1 MAGLLDRFGFVDRKR
16 VPPTKTAGVAGTAI
30 YGGYI
35 VENEKDP
42 ALTGIERYR
51 TFSNILANTTIA
63 ASSIRLFLNL
73 TQKAS
78 WVWEAADDSDEAKQI
93 MESVE
98 QIFDDMDTPFSRV
111 VRRTAMYRFYG
122 FSIQEWTAK
131 RLENGLIG
139 FRDIAPRA
147 QFTIERWDTTEDGA
161 VVGVSQRSPQDA
173 KDIYLPRNKIVYAVD
188 DSLNDSPQ
196 GLGLLRHIVNSAKRL
211 ERYEQLEGFGY
222 ETDLRGIPIGRAPLQ
237 DIANAVEGG
246 QMTAQDAQSKI
257 ASITSIIQKHIKSES
272 LGIVLDSATYRNNDE
287 SEAVSQVKQFDLELL
302 QGSNPSLGDI
312 AGAID
317 RVNREIA
324 RVMGTE
330 QLMLGDSAGGS
341 ESLSRDK
348 SERLALQVDSAAA
361 EISEVYYRDLV
372 KTLGRLNGWP
382 DELLPKPK
390 VESVKSRDIQE
401 ITGALRDM
409 AQAGAPLMPDD
420 PAQNDVRDMLRISKA
435 ELNDALDGTLTGGGS
450 SDDVDLTD
458 AEKGL
463 ANA

>member
-1 MAGLLDRFGFVDRKR
+1 MLGLDRFSFGRKP
-16 VPPTKTAGVAGTAI
+16 VAPTKTAGVPGTAI

-35 VENEKDP
+35 VENERDP
-42 ALTGIERYR
+42 SLTGIERYR
-51 TFSNILANTTIA
+51 TFSNILANTNIA
-63 ASSIRLFLNL
+63 AASVRLFLNL
-73 TQKAS
+73 SQKAS
-78 WVWEAADDSDEAKQI
+78 WTWEPADDSDEAKKI
-93 MESVE
+93 AEFVE

-111 VRRTAMYRFYG
+111 VRRTSMYRFYG
-122 FSIQEWTAK
+122 FSVQEWTAK

-139 FRDIAPRA
+139 FSDIAPRA
-147 QFTIERWDTTEDGA
+147 QFTIERWDTKEDGT
-161 VVGVSQRSPQDA
+161 VLGVSQRSPQDA
-173 KDIYLPRNKIVYAVD
+173 DDIYLPRNKLVYAVD

-237 DIANAVEGG
+237 EIQAAVESG
-246 QMTAQDAQSKI
+246 QMTATDAQTKI
-257 ASITSIIQKHIKSES
+257 SSLSSIIKKHIKSET
-272 LGIVLDSATYRNNDE
+272 LGLLLDSATYRNRDE
-287 SEAVSQVKQFDLELL
+287 SESVSAVKQFDLELL

-312 AGAID
+312 AKAID

-348 SERLALQVDSAAA
+348 SERLALQVDSTTQ
-361 EISEVYYRDLV
+361 ELGEVYRSDLV

-382 DELLPKPK
+382 DQLLPKAK
-390 VESVKSRDIQE
+390 VESVKTRDVQE

-409 AQAGAPLMPDD
+409 AQAGAPVMPDD
-420 PAQNDVRDMLRISKA
+420 PVQNDIRDILRVSKA
-435 ELNDALDGTLTGGGS
+435 ELDDALDGTLTEPEE
-450 SDDVDLTD
+450 LTEEERKLSR
-458 AEKGL
+458 A
-463 ANA
+463 